1 MLKMLP
7 TTNCCY
13 LISLNHWRNR
23 KMLKMSRPPS
33 PTTPTSYRQF
43 LSLHRRCLPC
53 GSNVYFKRM
62 LFR

>member
-1 MLKMLP
+1 MLKML
-7 TTNCCY
+7 
-13 LISLNHWRNR
+13 

>member
-1 MLKMLP
+1 MLKMLKKKK
-7 TTNCCY
+7 NC
-13 LISLNHWRNR
+13 R